1 MKRMGN
7 LFCCKGRTALVTGG
21 SRGLGFQAANALA
34 DAGATVIM
42 NGRDRSALDVAAN
55 AIRKRGGSVEILP
68 GDLTRSARVVIEQ
81 GIGFTGSIDIL
92 VHAAATRD
100 RRGTS
105 ELSEDAFRSLVDTNL
120 NCAYDLARAAL
131 PHLARSS
138 SGRLIFVSSIAARLA
153 RSGDP
158 AYAASKA
165 GLSALTRAL
174 AVEHGNGQLTVNSIE
189 PGFFATETN
198 EKLAHDPG
206 IQSFI
211 DMRVPS
217 KRWGRPEEIASAVL
231 FLASPA
237 SSYVNGTS
245 LTVDGG
251 LSAQM

>member
-1 MKRMGN
+1 
-7 LFCCKGRTALVTGG
+7 
-21 SRGLGFQAANALA
+21 
-34 DAGATVIM
+34 
-42 NGRDRSALDVAAN
+42 
-55 AIRKRGGSVEILP
+55 
-68 GDLTRSARVVIEQ
+68 
-81 GIGFTGSIDIL
+81 
-92 VHAAATRD
+92 
-100 RRGTS
+100 
-105 ELSEDAFRSLVDTNL
+105 
-120 NCAYDLARAAL
+120 
-131 PHLARSS
+131 
-138 SGRLIFVSSIAARLA
+138 
-153 RSGDP
+153 
-158 AYAASKA
+158 
-165 GLSALTRAL
+165 
-174 AVEHGNGQLTVNSIE
+174 LTVNSIE